1 MTEEIEDRLINIMM
15 LSNMTLDLMAAIITL
30 INHRNPQ
37 VAEKAVLHFEEM
49 ERNNEEI
56 TPNMIMEYIGDM
68 IWKM

>member
-1 MTEEIEDRLINIMM
+1 MTKEIQKRLVRIMM
-15 LSNMTLDLMAAIITL
+15 HSNMTEDLMIAIMTFVY
-30 INHRNPQ
+30 HRNPK

-68 IWKM
+68 LWKK